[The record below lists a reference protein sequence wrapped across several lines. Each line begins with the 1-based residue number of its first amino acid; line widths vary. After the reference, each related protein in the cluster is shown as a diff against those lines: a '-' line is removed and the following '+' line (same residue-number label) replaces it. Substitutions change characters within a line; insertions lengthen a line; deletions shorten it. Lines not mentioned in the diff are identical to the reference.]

1 MGLGGRVRPAA
12 ANQNEGNNA
21 GDEQPAANEDE
32 QEEDGGEGVE
42 GANNGNNGAQG
53 GEIPLIYKSTWNMG
67 HNLGEIIKNN
77 NKRIKKKKSNFII
90 FY

>member
-53 GEIPLIYKSTWNMG
+53 GEILWYTTVHEVWGTTCGNT
-67 HNLGEIIKNN
+67 
-77 NKRIKKKKSNFII
+77 
-90 FY
+90 

>member
-53 GEIPLIYKSTWNMG
+53 GENPDIQLYMKFG
-67 HNLGEIIKNN
+67 AQLVEILKINE
-77 NKRIKKKKSNFII
+77 KKG
-90 FY
+90 

>member
-32 QEEDGGEGVE
+32 QEEDVGEGVE

-53 GEIPLIYKSTWNMG
+53 GEIPLIYNCTWSLG
-67 HNLGEIIKNN
+67 HNLWKYL
-77 NKRIKKKKSNFII
+77 KLMKKKDKEK
-90 FY
+90 

>member
-53 GEIPLIYKSTWNMG
+53 GENPLIYNCTWSLG
-67 HNLGEIIKNN
+67 HNLWKYL
-77 NKRIKKKKSNFII
+77 KLMKKKDREK
-90 FY
+90 

>member
-1 MGLGGRVRPAA
+1 MGLGGRVRQAA

-32 QEEDGGEGVE
+32 QEEDGAEGVE

-53 GEIPLIYKSTWNMG
+53 GEILLIYNCTWSM
-67 HNLGEIIKNN
+67 EY
-77 NKRIKKKKSNFII
+77 NFGKYLKIMK
-90 FY
+90 